1 MDVDLIRKID
11 YLIGVPACFVLSF
24 VRRILGCNPK
34 QVDALEIQR
43 VAVFQISE
51 MGSAISAYGAIDY
64 LKQRYD
70 RSAVYYVIFEKN
82 KDVIG
87 LMSQMPESQ
96 ILTIR
101 EDSVFHFVAD
111 TLGVIFRLRSL
122 RLDAAVDFELFSR
135 FSAILSYLS
144 GAKKRSG
151 FDKFKMEGLYRG
163 NLLTHKVIYNTYVHI
178 SVNFL
183 SLVKALE
190 EPVENSPH
198 SKQQFDAEL
207 VELPVI
213 TSSVDERNKM
223 AAKLRK
229 KCPDLDETKRIVLI
243 NPNASELL
251 PLRRWPLEHYIE
263 LIRMLLSHF
272 DVTVVIIGLLS
283 EVDEA
288 ESICSAVGHEGCIN
302 FAGETSLNELIVLM
316 NMASVLVSND
326 SGPPNFASLT
336 TVKTLVFFGPE
347 TPKLYKPLGKYVEVM
362 YAGLACSPCVSAY
375 NHRKSTCQDNQCLKM
390 IQPSEVFEVVQR
402 MLDQ

>member
-11 YLIGVPACFVLSF
+11 YLFGVPVCFVLSL
-24 VRRILGCNPK
+24 VRRVFGRNSK
-34 QVDALEIQR
+34 QFDSFATQR
-43 VAVFQISE
+43 IAVFQISE

-87 LMSQMPESQ
+87 LMSQIPESQ
-96 ILTIR
+96 IITIR
-101 EDSVFHFVAD
+101 EDSFFHFVAD

-163 NLLTHKVIYNTYVHI
+163 NLLTHKVIYNTYLHI
-178 SVNFL
+178 SVNFF

-190 EPVENSPH
+190 EPVEDSPH
-198 SKQQFDAEL
+198 SRQQIDAEL
-207 VELPVI
+207 VELPII
-213 TSSVDERNKM
+213 TSSIDERNKM

-229 KCPDLDETKRIVLI
+229 RCPDLDETKRIVLI

-251 PLRRWPLEHYIE
+251 PLRRWPLENYIE
-263 LIRMLLSHF
+263 LTRMLLSHF
-272 DVTVVIIGLLS
+272 DVTVVIIGLSS

-288 ESICSAVGHEGCIN
+288 EGICRAVDHGGCIN

-316 NMASVLVSND
+316 NMAAVLVSND

-347 TPKLYKPLGKYVEVM
+347 TPKLYKPLGKQVEVM
-362 YAGLACSPCVSAY
+362 YSGLACSPCVSAY
-375 NHRKSTCQDNQCLKM
+375 NHRKSTCQDNQCLKK
-390 IQPSEVFEVVQR
+390 ISPFAVFEVVQR
-402 MLDQ
+402 MLD